1 MLSCGLTYSGHPLSC
16 ATALAKLAVY
26 EVEKVF
32 ENVERQGAYL
42 AGRLEAM
49 KDKYACIGDVRYKG
63 LFSML
68 SL

>member
-1 MLSCGLTYSGHPLSC
+1 
-16 ATALAKLAVY
+16 LAKLAVY